1 MLVLSEPFLQ
11 CHGTARARSR
21 GPDGRINRC
30 VRCNVNSFM
39 LTYPASGPLR
49 EGSRFCAFHRR
60 DAGTEYEFNSDDDEA
75 VQQPA
80 QQPAA
85 APPLLEPPPAAAP
98 ALEPPPAAQPSSPAT
113 GVKRTADEMEAG
125 SPTPPPL
132 DDTPLPV
139 KFEKLDTERDF
150 TQMFYLLDHSAAQ
163 RDILVNHIKMT
174 RPVFGKWAI
183 EERPLFAPY
192 LPLVQ

>member
-1 MLVLSEPFLQ
+1 MRQ
-11 CHGTARARSR
+11 N
-21 GPDGRINRC
+21 D
-30 VRCNVNSFM
+30 
-39 LTYPASGPLR
+39 ASIPLR
-49 EGSRFCAFHRR
+49 EGSRFCAYHRR

-98 ALEPPPAAQPSSPAT
+98 ALMRPPAAEPSSPAT
-113 GVKRTADEMEAG
+113 GVKRTAGEMEAG

-132 DDTPLPV
+132 DDTPIQV
-139 KFEKLDTERDF
+139 KFEKFDQDRDF
-150 TQMFYLLDHSAAQ
+150 MQMYHMLDHSTVQ
-163 RDILVNHIKMT
+163 RNILLTHIKMT
-174 RPVFGKWAI
+174 RPVFGPWAI